1 MPEPESRVDQIVSAI
16 CGFVME
22 AFGRGLA
29 DASKDAPI
37 LKARE
42 ALGETRFTDAA
53 VRSLRARVQDL
64 LVGDRRA
71 ELIEWLQV
79 PHAGE
84 ALFIAD
90 ILAGAYQDIIH
101 EAGIPAQG

>member
-1 MPEPESRVDQIVSAI
+1 MPPDMDNIITAI
-16 CGFVME
+16 CGAVME
-22 AFGRGLA
+22 AFARGLA
-29 DASKDAPI
+29 EAAQDAPI
-37 LKARE
+37 RKARA
-42 ALGETRFTDAA
+42 ALGETRFADAA

-71 ELIEWLQV
+71 GLIEWLQV

-90 ILAGAYQDIIH
+90 ILAGAYQDIIN
-101 EAGIPAQG
+101 EAGLPRSSP

>member
-1 MPEPESRVDQIVSAI
+1 MPDPRIDQLVSAI
-16 CGFVME
+16 CGAVME
-22 AFGRGLA
+22 AFARGLA
-29 DASKDAPI
+29 SASKDAPI
-37 LKARE
+37 RKARA
-42 ALGETRFTDAA
+42 ALGETRLAAAA
-53 VRSLRARVQDL
+53 VRSLRSRVKDL

-101 EAGIPAQG
+101 EADIPAQG